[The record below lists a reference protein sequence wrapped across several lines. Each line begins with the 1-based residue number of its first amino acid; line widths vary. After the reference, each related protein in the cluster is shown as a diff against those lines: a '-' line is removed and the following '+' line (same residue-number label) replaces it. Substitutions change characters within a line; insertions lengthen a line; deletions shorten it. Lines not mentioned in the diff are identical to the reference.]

1 MYEQTTISDSDL
13 SVLENI
19 KFHLLNDNDFSQIYS
34 TFDQCFSNAEIINS
48 PDSSFGSSPTEEISW
63 GDMLTSV
70 NTTWQRVDNL
80 EYKEE
85 TKKNHVVARGV
96 HAPQDW
102 NRYRGVRR
110 RPWGKFAAEIR
121 NPDRKGA
128 RLWLGTY
135 ETPEDAALAYDQ
147 AAYKIRG
154 SKARLNFPHL
164 IGSNISEPVR
174 VAPRRRCLSPEISSS
189 SFSLSFVKNVPLKK
203 RKLAEN

>member
-19 KFHLLNDNDFSQIYS
+19 KFHLLNDTDFSQIFS
-34 TFDQCFSNAEIINS
+34 TFDQCFSNAENINS
-48 PDSSFGSSPTEEISW
+48 PNSSFGSSPTAEISW
-63 GDMLTSV
+63 GDMLTSINSSWEPV
-70 NTTWQRVDNL
+70 NKL
-80 EYKEE
+80 EHKEE
-85 TKKNHVVARGV
+85 HVVARGV

-189 SFSLSFVKNVPLKK
+189 IFSSSFVENIPLKK